1 MPTIALSGC
10 LIGGSSKTEVTGV
23 HVGPETIAQL
33 RPGTTKA
40 FVLALLGEPTSKTDL
55 GDGSALWKWAYSE
68 RKTSSGAVL
77 FVFGS
82 ETKHETTSTCYVEFK
97 DDIVQRAW
105 RDG

>member
-1 MPTIALSGC
+1 
-10 LIGGSSKTEVTGV
+10 VTGV
-23 HVGPETIAQL
+23 KVGPETIAQL
-33 RPGTTKA
+33 QPGTSKA
-40 FVLALLGEPTSKTDL
+40 FVLALLGDPTSKTDL

-82 ETKHETTSTCYVEFK
+82 KTEHESTSTCYVEFK